1 MGKSQ
6 EREKRKRKDNFSRE
20 ERGGLGLRALGS
32 GSEEKGHL
40 PYHTTGRNPERELWK
55 EVG

>member
-20 ERGGLGLRALGS
+20 ERGEAGTQSPGVRVRRERTSL
-32 GSEEKGHL
+32 L
-40 PYHTTGRNPERELWK
+40 PYDRWES
-55 EVG
+55 

>member
-1 MGKSQ
+1 MGKCQ